1 MISSLPI
8 FVITATELAAR
19 PVANRPAMPIDCRN
33 PDARAGQRLNL
44 PVSRVQYPIREVFLT
59 KTALRISCAA
69 VVRAVSPAR
78 RGNFP
83 HSAKTTLGFVQSGF
97 YEVARTNTARGSR
110 LPRDLTEPSV
120 FHLTRDCDSS
130 FPTEGRLGWRSGSIG

>member
-33 PDARAGQRLNL
+33 TDAKAGQRLNL
-44 PVSRVQYPIREVFLT
+44 PCFSRLVPNPQVFLI

-83 HSAKTTLGFVQSGF
+83 HSAKTTRGFVQSGF
-97 YEVARTNTARGSR
+97 YEVAHECCSALARARPHRTLKIPRGG
-110 LPRDLTEPSV
+110 D
-120 FHLTRDCDSS
+120 F
-130 FPTEGRLGWRSGSIG
+130 